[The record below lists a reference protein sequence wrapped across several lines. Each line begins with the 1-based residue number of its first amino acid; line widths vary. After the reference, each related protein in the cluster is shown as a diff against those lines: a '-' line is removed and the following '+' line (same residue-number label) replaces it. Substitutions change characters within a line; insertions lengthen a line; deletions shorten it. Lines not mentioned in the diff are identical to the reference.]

1 MIAIKLATTFLTSLA
16 LTAAATGAAMAAP
29 GDIHRVAGADVVN
42 LRAGPP
48 TRPMSA
54 AGSSRATT

>member
-1 MIAIKLATTFLTSLA
+1 MIAIKLRSIFLTRLA

-42 LRAGPP
+42 LRAGPSDQ
-48 TRPMSA
+48 TNVRGRSR
-54 AGSSRATT
+54 RATT